1 MIVTNY
7 RSFTDDDGSAGSR
20 SNHDHSMVSA
30 STTNNDAASTVFN
43 PAAASSSYNAFMN
56 SSGKNNNAMMMMMTE
71 SKMTAAANDYDD
83 ADDND
88 DDKEVDALT
97 AEAENAVTKERQML
111 AKENTARLQSILE
124 SIKDSTKN
132 ILNEMNVF
140 LKETEEVEKT
150 YIRCRA
156 KTQRETQRLDQ
167 VEPEVMG
174 MLMQTSGGEMGL
186 GGMWSFGTGGGGGK
200 GAANAITPRSSL

>member
-56 SSGKNNNAMMMMMTE
+56 LSGKNNNAMMMMMTE

>member
-1 MIVTNY
+1 
-7 RSFTDDDGSAGSR
+7 
-20 SNHDHSMVSA
+20 
-30 STTNNDAASTVFN
+30 
-43 PAAASSSYNAFMN
+43 MN
-56 SSGKNNNAMMMMMTE
+56 SSGKNNNAMMMMMMTE

>member
-30 STTNNDAASTVFN
+30 STTNNDAASTVFS

-56 SSGKNNNAMMMMMTE
+56 LSGKNNNAMMMMMTE